1 MDTERGDELVQLL
14 RHLHHGVLTASDALT
29 LGIACGTRRKPTIGV
44 KNYLQVLTQIMTR
57 HCQQH
62 GVKIDAAPEV
72 GLVPF
77 APIGAD
83 VVDLMHVPPL
93 TSTARCQFY
102 GTSIDETNKANQ
114 MRMNFAKRPS
124 AIPEDDVVTAE
135 ITQEASKPRENLR
148 QRGGG
153 KILIGSSPPPH
164 RF

>member
-29 LGIACGTRRKPTIGV
+29 LGIACGTRRKP
-44 KNYLQVLTQIMTR
+44 VLTQIMTR

-93 TSTARCQFY
+93 TSTSTLSVLRHI
-102 GTSIDETNKANQ
+102 IDETNKANQ

-135 ITQEASKPRENLR
+135 ITQEASKPRETLR